1 MVKIAL
7 LEVKVRLGT
16 GMSAVRTRLASR
28 LRRKDDGGMG
38 VARAISRMRRCLSQ
52 GLGVPFSQARAV
64 TQARERG
71 ERLHGR
77 HVVDVQAGQ
86 LRDQG

>member
-1 MVKIAL
+1 LVKIAV

-28 LRRKDDGGMG
+28 LRRKDDGGTG
-38 VARAISRMRRCLSQ
+38 VARAISRMRRCVSQ

-64 TQARERG
+64 AQARERG
-71 ERLHGR
+71 ERLQGR
-77 HVVDVQAGQ
+77 HVVDVEVGQ